1 MKICVISDSHENVD
15 NIRAVFNATIKDNVD
30 CYVHLGDDYSDT
42 EGFRFQFRVPGVY
55 EEEYALHGMKHRIVH
70 NFDHIK
76 ALITHTER
84 SHVNDFHSD
93 IKPEEMIQK
102 KGVDLVLYGHSH
114 IFAIR
119 QENGVILINPGH
131 MKTNDKTGFPPTYAL
146 IEVEGR
152 HVKAKI
158 IGLNNE
164 IKLEKE
170 FQL

>member
-1 MKICVISDSHENVD
+1 
-15 NIRAVFNATIKDNVD
+15 
-30 CYVHLGDDYSDT
+30 
-42 EGFRFQFRVPGVY
+42 
-55 EEEYALHGMKHRIVH
+55 
-70 NFDHIK
+70 
-76 ALITHTER
+76 
-84 SHVNDFHSD
+84 
-93 IKPEEMIQK
+93 MIQK